1 MSLRVNN
8 NIAALN
14 AYRNLS
20 VTDTQQ
26 GKQLEKL
33 SSGFRINRAAD
44 DAAGLSISEGL
55 RSQVSGLNVAVRNA
69 QDGISLTQTAE
80 GALSETTSLLQRVR
94 DLSVQSANGTNN
106 AASRKASADEAA
118 QAMSEID
125 RISSATRFGG
135 KSLLDGSQAAN
146 GVTFQVGADATP
158 TSNQVNVKIGDMSTK
173 GLGLSEG
180 TGATAAT
187 LTSDRHGAHARRQQ
201 QRARV
206 QGRPRE
212 DLKATLYNATH
223 ASAAELQAAV
233 QAKPSRWPQGR
244 YTVGSDMSIT
254 ANYKGDAVQLT
265 TSASNTFGTLDAT
278 AGAGT
283 GKSSISTLVAYG
295 RTSAIDSLDTAV
307 SAVSSQRATLGAYQN
322 RLEHTIANLSVTAE
336 NLSASESRIRDADM
350 AKEMVSYT
358 RTQILSQAGTAML
371 AQANQSSQGVLSLL
385 RG

>member
-8 NIAALN
+8 NIAAMN

-33 SSGFRINRAAD
+33 SSGFRINRASD

-106 AASRKASADEAA
+106 AASRKASADETA

-135 KSLLDGSQAAN
+135 KTLLDGSQAAN

-158 TSNQVNVKIGDMSTK
+158 TSNQVNVKIGDMSSK

-187 LTSDRHGAHARRQQ
+187 LTSTGTALTLDDTNNVLAFKDG
-201 QRARV
+201 
-206 QGRPRE
+206 GE
-212 DLKATLYNATH
+212 DVKVTLDNKTY
-223 ASAAELQAAV
+223 ASAAELQGAV
-233 QAKPSRWPQGR
+233 QAKLESVAQGR

-295 RTSAIDSLDTAV
+295 KTSAIDSLDTAV

-350 AKEMVSYT
+350 AKEMVGYT
-358 RTQILSQAGTAML
+358 RTQILARPAPPCSPRPTSPARASCPCCAG
-371 AQANQSSQGVLSLL
+371 
-385 RG
+385 